1 MPRSVHKAPCWALQG
16 RAALP
21 GEGGWGGLTVG
32 LQACNTAHGLGP
44 TQFSAKF
51 LVTGILLFQNLQV
64 ILALLSLSL
73 CLSLSLSFP
82 RFFCFINNQVLKILP
97 SKYFSK
103 WPLLSTWLH
112 WTSAVASFFT
122 LLPSA
127 LQLLNMFSK
136 VLYNLSLTW
145 LSCHILH
152 SAVCTFSSSTHAGLW
167 SRMLSPNSCF
177 SFEEI

>member
-51 LVTGILLFQNLQV
+51 LVTGKLLFQNLQV
-64 ILALLSLSL
+64 ILDL
-73 CLSLSLSFP
+73 LSLSFP
-82 RFFCFINNQVLKILP
+82 RSFCFINNQVLKILP

-112 WTSAVASFFT
+112 WTSAVYSPCCSQPPVITRLETWFGHVFPPPLSAQYSFGGHFSQTDMPT
-122 LLPSA
+122 LRNWTYRFRETDRKS
-127 LQLLNMFSK
+127 
-136 VLYNLSLTW
+136 V
-145 LSCHILH
+145 
-152 SAVCTFSSSTHAGLW
+152 V
-167 SRMLSPNSCF
+167 
-177 SFEEI
+177 